1 MAALFAFFFV
11 LVFVGLF
18 VWLLRYARQQ
28 EEAQRERL
36 RRAGF
41 RQETSAAAQAAM
53 KEDFP
58 GIVDEM
64 WLRERNGY
72 IVAFLKEHDSDGPDR
87 PFLTIL
93 LEGATPTRPATP
105 THASLLNVWIIP
117 ALLESEGVLFK
128 MVGWA
133 ARLSGYPDRL
143 VVPFPH
149 ANRWWAHSKTGR
161 QHQFAPDTEVFEAL
175 ESAPVSVALRG
186 TPLGVRLE
194 TQPSR
199 QHPKAPGPEV
209 LLSSG
214 MLRTVD
220 RLAATLLR
228 A

>member
-1 MAALFAFFFV
+1 MAALFAFVFV
-11 LVFVGLF
+11 LGFVGLF

-41 RQETSAAAQAAM
+41 RQETSTTAQATM
-53 KEDFP
+53 KEAFP
-58 GIVDEM
+58 GIIDEM
-64 WLRERNGY
+64 WLRERHGY
-72 IVAFLKEHDSDGPDR
+72 TVAFLKEHDSDGPDR
-87 PFLTIL
+87 PFLAIL

-117 ALLESEGVLFK
+117 ALLESDSVLFK

-149 ANRWWAHSKTGR
+149 ATRWWAHSKPGR
-161 QHQFAPDTEVFEAL
+161 THQFAP
-175 ESAPVSVALRG
+175 APD
-186 TPLGVRLE
+186 
-194 TQPSR
+194 
-199 QHPKAPGPEV
+199 V

-220 RLAATLLR
+220 RLAAALLR